1 MLGLDTNVI
10 VRYIAQDDPKQS
22 PLATKFIESLSPA
35 RPGFVPAV
43 VLVESLWVM
52 EDVYGASRDRLA
64 DIVTTLLEVE
74 SLMVESAESVWRALA
89 VFRKGKADFA
99 DCLIA
104 RLCAARGCEA
114 TWTFDKAAAR
124 DGGMKLLSTTV
135 ARH

>member
-1 MLGLDTNVI
+1 VI

-22 PLATKFIESLSPA
+22 PLATKFIESLSAA

-43 VLVESLWVM
+43 VLVEALWVM

-74 SLMVESAESVWRALA
+74 SVVVESAESVWRALA

-104 RLCAARGCEA
+104 RLCAAQGCEA

-124 DGGMKLLSTTV
+124 DGGMKLLGATLP
-135 ARH
+135 RH